1 MSKKP
6 KVIAVASAKGGVGK
20 TFISV
25 NLAYGLSK
33 VGKTLLVDF
42 DVQASSSQRY
52 AGVIDYMS
60 AVGCETIFNK
70 KNPRL
75 SAIPSFIGGDKQE
88 VDNLFISASGENLD
102 SALSEAKDHARSAD
116 FLKRAIKGNTDNYDY
131 IVVDCPPNTEILMVN
146 ALTAADVV
154 VMPVITDWDSL
165 KGVSR
170 ALGKLQE
177 CVDEDEMPQV
187 MVVLNAYDPREK
199 RRLREADAKLNYFRE
214 LGYYTGI
221 NIQKSASASEAHG
234 DKLLPIFVYR
244 TADSKATIE
253 GIFELVK
260 AVR

>member
-33 VGKTLLVDF
+33 AGRTLLVDF

-52 AGVIDYMS
+52 AGVIEYNNQ
-60 AVGCETIFNK
+60 AGCETIFNK
-70 KNPRL
+70 RNPRL
-75 SAIPSFIGGDKQE
+75 TSCQAIVGGNKLLID
-88 VDNLFISASGENLD
+88 DLYISTSGESLD
-102 SALSEAKDHARSAD
+102 SALSEAKDHARPAD
-116 FLKRAIKGNTDNYDY
+116 FLKRAIRSSGDEYDY
-131 IVVDCPPNTEILMVN
+131 IVIDCPPNVEILMVN
-146 ALTAADVV
+146 ALTAADIV

-165 KGVSR
+165 NGVSR
-170 ALGKLQE
+170 ALKKLTE
-177 CVDEDEMPQV
+177 CVDDEDMPEV
-187 MVVLNAYDPREK
+187 MVVLNAYDPRET
-199 RRLREADAKLNYFRE
+199 RRLREADTKLSHFKD
-214 LGYYTGI
+214 LGYYSGI
-221 NIQKSASASEAHG
+221 RIQKTASASEAHG

-244 TADSKATIE
+244 TADSRATIE